1 MLNIIDLLDL
11 LTTTFPGYTWT
22 TPKNLDWGILTTN
35 QAFLQAKSNQENPVK
50 TASQIADKL
59 NQFFQA
65 NQQPYQANTAGPYV
79 NLDLQPEAY
88 QKLVTINQ
96 STVVKLQPIH
106 ESFVIDM
113 FHPNVGKKMHVGHIR
128 SGNLGE
134 SMRRILSLKYDRVIS
149 DSYLGDWGIQFS
161 YITWGI
167 LHLDKLQLDF
177 TSIDLDAEDQPTL
190 IDKFYKIYVKINQL
204 IEEQPA
210 IRLEC
215 QKNSKLLEAGLQGQP
230 LDPENSAKFEILH
243 KLYKQIVTISLTQF
257 REGELFLNLNRNPD
271 WLDSQTVLIEPEK
284 IARVQGKTGC
294 HYAFSQHNQTY
305 FNLTLGESFYISF
318 LSEIQTL
325 ADYGLATREGEA
337 IYVDLTEENLG
348 RAYLISS
355 EGYSLYLTRD
365 VICRIVYAGI
375 FGFDNAI
382 TFADL
387 RQKHS
392 FDQLFAVLRR
402 IIKSQIYTTRPF
414 GWLTQEETNR
424 AMQILAKK
432 MAMFEGFG
440 YFSLPEGAMST
451 RKGKIFA
458 FEDLKEILETKVRQT
473 LIEKHSPN
481 PEDPEKIRKICVA
494 TLKWVDLHRDRE
506 LDVVFDPN
514 QFLKF
519 EGNTGV
525 YQLYTVVRLKSI
537 LKQKTNLEVKPDEFQ
552 ANLLKPEELEL
563 LKRTFVLPLILEAV
577 CHSYKPHYLCN
588 YLFDLAVKINRW
600 YGLYSVTHEADLNRK
615 NSLLV
620 VCQYLLQHLEFC
632 LSLLGIETVEE
643 I

>member
-1 MLNIIDLLDL
+1 MITVINLLDL
-11 LTTTFPGYTWT
+11 LQANFPDYNWT
-22 TPKNLDWGILTTN
+22 VPKNLDWGILTTN
-35 QAFLQAKSNQENPVK
+35 QAFLQAKVNQEDLVK
-50 TASQIADKL
+50 TASQIADRL

-65 NQQPYQANTAGPYV
+65 NQQPYRANTAGPYV
-79 NLDLQPEAY
+79 NLDLKPEAY
-88 QKLVTINQ
+88 QKIVTIEQ
-96 STVVKLQPIH
+96 PTVVKLQPIH

-134 SMRRILSLKYDRVIS
+134 AMRRMLSLKYDRVVS

-167 LHLDKLQLDF
+167 LHLDKLHLDF
-177 TSIDLDAEDQPTL
+177 SSIDLDAEDKPNL
-190 IDKFYKIYVKINQL
+190 IDKFYKIYVKMNQL

-215 QKNSKLLEAGLQGQP
+215 QQNSKLLEAGLQGKQ
-230 LDPENSAKFEILH
+230 LDPENSAKFQILH
-243 KLYKQIVTISLTQF
+243 NLYKRIVTISLTQF

-271 WLDSQTVLIEPEK
+271 WLDSQKILIEPEK

-294 HYAFSQHNQTY
+294 HYTFSQHQQTY

-337 IYVDLTEENLG
+337 VYVDLTEENLG

-365 VICRIVYAGI
+365 VICRIVYAGL
-375 FGFDNAI
+375 FGFENAI

-392 FDQLFAVLRR
+392 FDQLFAVLKR
-402 IIKSQIYTTRPF
+402 IIRSQIYANRPW

-458 FEDLKEILETKVRQT
+458 FEDLKEMLENKVKQT
-473 LIEKHSPN
+473 LIDKNSPN

-494 TLKWVDLHRDRE
+494 SLKWVDLHRDRE
-506 LDVVFDPN
+506 LDVVFDPA

-537 LKQKTNLEVKPDEFQ
+537 LKQQTNLEVKTQEFQ
-552 ANLLKPEELEL
+552 VNWLKPEELEL
-563 LKRTFVLPLILEAV
+563 LKRTFVLPLILEDI
-577 CHSYKPHYLCN
+577 CQNHKPHHLCN
-588 YLFDLAVKINRW
+588 YLFDLAVKINHW
-600 YGLYSVTHEADLNRK
+600 YGLYSVTHEANPARK
-615 NSLLV
+615 NSLLIL
-620 VCQYLLQHLEFC
+620 CQYLLNHLEFC